1 MQIMKFRLAYRYDAD
16 HLARLHKLS
25 SAKQPGGFMFRL
37 GHAFLKQYYR
47 ILIDEGS
54 SVILCAVDA
63 TGQII
68 GFVAGS
74 LDAKSRLIALR
85 KNRLSL
91 LIASLPALIRQPSLI
106 RDVLSRQNSGS
117 ADESSTG
124 YVVQS
129 GAHVEFWAWQPGGGG
144 GAFQLFLKW
153 LALMRLLGV
162 QSVSGEVDR
171 VNDAILK
178 AHRMLGAKIL
188 REFMT
193 PDGRERFLIEY
204 QLKPN

>member
-1 MQIMKFRLAYRYDAD
+1 MMFRLAFRRDAPQ
-16 HLARLHKLS
+16 LARLHELS

-37 GHAFLKQYYR
+37 GNAFLTKYYR

-54 SVILCAVDA
+54 SVILCAVDDS
-63 TGQII
+63 GHIL
-68 GFVAGS
+68 GFAAGS
-74 LDAKSRLIALR
+74 LDARSRLLAL
-85 KNRLSL
+85 KENRFGL
-91 LIASLPALIRQPSLI
+91 LIASLPAFIRQPTLI

-129 GAHVEFWAWQPGGGG
+129 GAHVEFWAWQPGRGG

-162 QSVSGEVDR
+162 QTVSGEVDK

-178 AHRMLGAKIL
+178 AHRMLGAKVVK
-188 REFMT
+188 EFAT

-204 QLKPN
+204 QLKPK